1 MRIVDLNVL
10 LYALNVDA
18 AHHVA
23 VSQWWNEAING
34 DEVVG
39 LPWVVV
45 AGFLRLATRRG
56 AFARPLAPAT
66 AIEVVDGWLALDVV
80 RLVREKD
87 DHWQVLRPL
96 LSEAG
101 TAGNLVTDAH
111 LAALAISHGATL
123 VSCDADFARFQ
134 GLRWHNPLRAG

>member
-1 MRIVDLNVL
+1 VGCHCRL
-10 LYALNVDA
+10 LA
-18 AHHVA
+18 AG
-23 VSQWWNEAING
+23 E
-34 DEVVG
+34 
-39 LPWVVV
+39 
-45 AGFLRLATRRG
+45 ATRRLCPSSASG
-56 AFARPLAPAT
+56 HRH
-66 AIEVVDGWLALDVV
+66 EVVDGWLALDVV

-123 VSCDADFARFQ
+123 VSCDSDFARFQ
-134 GLRWHNPLRAG
+134 GLRWHNPLGPA